1 MAYNYEY
8 PYTDPNRHNSD
19 WLINKVKEFEAT
31 LNSWI
36 DTIKQLEAAL
46 TEFNEFDARISAL
59 EALKGTIEQS
69 AADIANLKATDA
81 DIYQQL
87 DKLKGALDGVTEAY
101 TALIESVRVEMLNKL
116 AIEATERKAGDDKL
130 ANRIALITIDYDKQL
145 AEIQRRL
152 KELVPVDVYNRV
164 AGKRLDLN
172 HNNYNIYEDLRYL
185 GFTNAELSSF
195 GQSNEHVA
203 SLVHNNRDYALFA
216 KKRFK
221 RGYPFSPITGK
232 RQNLTNE
239 LSNIIVLIGGGVSN
253 GELASYME
261 ANGLTNADL
270 NTLLTDNFRRYY
282 LLLN

>member
-1 MAYNYEY
+1 MAFNYEY

-31 LNSWI
+31 LNSWVE
-36 DTIKQLEAAL
+36 TIQELQAAL
-46 TEFNEFDARISAL
+46 TEINAFDARLTAL
-59 EALKGTIEQS
+59 EALKSTILQS
-69 AADIANLKATDA
+69 ASDIAKLKATDA
-81 DIYQQL
+81 DIYQRL
-87 DKLKGALDGVTEAY
+87 DKLKGSLDGITEGY
-101 TALIESVRVEMLNKL
+101 TALIESVRVEMLSKL
-116 AIEATERKAGDDKL
+116 AVEATERRSGDSKL
-130 ANRIALITIDYDKQL
+130 ANRIALITLDYDRQL
-145 AEIQRRL
+145 AEIQQRL
-152 KELVPVDVYNRV
+152 EELVPVDVFNRV

-203 SLVHNNRDYALFA
+203 SLVHDNSDYAIFA

-239 LSNIIVLIGGGVSN
+239 LSNIIVLVGGGVSN
-253 GELASYME
+253 SALASYME

>member
-31 LNSWI
+31 LDSWI
-36 DTIKQLEAAL
+36 ATITELQAAL
-46 TEFNEFDARISAL
+46 TEINEFDARLTAL
-59 EALKGTIEQS
+59 EALKSTIEQS

-87 DKLKGALDGVTEAY
+87 DKLKGSLDGITDAY
-101 TALIESVRVEMLNKL
+101 TALIESVRVEMLNKI
-116 AIEATERKAGDDKL
+116 AIEATERKADDDKL
-130 ANRIALITIDYDKQL
+130 ANRIALITIDYDRQL
-145 AEIQRRL
+145 AEIQEKL
-152 KELVPVDVYNRV
+152 KELVPVDVFNRV

-195 GQSNEHVA
+195 GQSNENVA
-203 SLVHNNRDYALFA
+203 SLVHNNRDFALFA

-239 LSNIIVLIGGGVSN
+239 LSNIIVLVGGGVSN

>member
-19 WLINKVKEFEAT
+19 WLLNKVKEFEAT
-31 LNSWI
+31 LNSWV
-36 DTIKQLEAAL
+36 DTIRELQAAL
-46 TEFNEFDARISAL
+46 TEINEFDARLTAL
-59 EALKGTIEQS
+59 EALKSTIEQS

-81 DIYQQL
+81 DIYQRL
-87 DKLKGALDGVTEAY
+87 DKLKNSLDGITEAY
-101 TALIESVRVEMLNKL
+101 TALIESVRVEMLNKI

-130 ANRIALITIDYDKQL
+130 ANRIALITIDYDRQL
-145 AEIQRRL
+145 AEIQQRL
-152 KELVPVDVYNRV
+152 EEIVPVDVFNRV

-195 GQSNEHVA
+195 GLSNEHVA
-203 SLVHNNRDYALFA
+203 SLVHDNRDYALFA

-239 LSNIIVLIGGGVSN
+239 LSNIIVLVGGGVSN
-253 GELASYME
+253 SELASYME
-261 ANGLTNADL
+261 AAGLTNADI